1 MCSKDSDK
9 SEIKAYTYAELIG
22 INKIR
27 RKDKT
32 QEESSDCVDYEVLK
46 NAFDFANSC
55 RDKEIDRFWSRG
67 LYFWGFMVASFTA
80 YFVVFGKIIPRTSEE
95 YINLSFINIASIPF
109 TGKLILFIISFVI
122 FIFCLSWLL
131 VHKGSK
137 YWQTNWEEHIYHLE
151 KNYIGHIYGTHL
163 DSDKEN
169 NFSCC
174 PCSVKGYNYSVTKIS
189 LLCSLLLA
197 VISFCLCLFHG
208 FLMIDSLMVCI
219 KENKECLKCV
229 ITLSVVIL
237 AIFFLFFFRRN
248 IKGNNGAD
256 KKDVGSCQ
264 VGEKKWVSNA
274 HNESPT
280 SETKR

>member
-1 MCSKDSDK
+1 MCSKDFDK
-9 SEIKAYTYAELIG
+9 SNIEKCTYEELIG
-22 INKIR
+22 IDKIS

-80 YFVVFGKIIPRTSEE
+80 YFVTFSNIIPRKSED
-95 YINLSFINIASIPF
+95 YIDLSFEQFLLIPF
-109 TGKLILFIISFVI
+109 MGKLILFIISFVI
-122 FIFCLSWLL
+122 FIFCLSWLF

-137 YWQTNWEEHIYHLE
+137 YWQENWEEHIYQLE
-151 KNYIGHIYGTHL
+151 KNYMGRIYGTHL
-163 DSDKEN
+163 DTEKN
-169 NFSCC
+169 NFSRC
-174 PCSVKGYNYSVTKIS
+174 PCSVKGYDYSVSKIS

-197 VISFCLCLFHG
+197 VLSFCLCLFHS
-208 FLMIDSLMVCI
+208 FLMIDCLIVCI

-229 ITLSVVIL
+229 ITLFIVIL
-237 AIFFLFFFRRN
+237 AIFFLGFYRCN
-248 IKGNNGAD
+248 IKGNSGTCKKNGVFY
-256 KKDVGSCQ
+256 K
-264 VGEKKWVSNA
+264 VGEKVWVSNA